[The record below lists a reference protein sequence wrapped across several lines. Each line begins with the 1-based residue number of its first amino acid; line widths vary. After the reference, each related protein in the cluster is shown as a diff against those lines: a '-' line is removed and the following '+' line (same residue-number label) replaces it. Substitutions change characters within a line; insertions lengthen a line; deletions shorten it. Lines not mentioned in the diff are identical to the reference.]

1 MADGKVIKYDV
12 LAVTRDTSGEIRLKL
27 GDSQTEEGQRA
38 DAAWWGSDGF
48 VSMPNEP
55 DDRGACQALYVTE
68 GNNSRC
74 VATKDNRICEQYATL
89 AAGDRAIITDGPAKV
104 LVKKSNDSVTLASEN
119 ASGLVLHQVA
129 PDTITM
135 QMPGTPGTMIQMTP
149 SRIVLMVNNGGSL
162 ILDATGVHLSGNLT
176 EVNSGL
182 VTLGMI
188 APNVPLVP
196 SINSA
201 LIGPTGMAGIPSTK
215 VLIAP

>member
-1 MADGKVIKYDV
+1 MADGRVIKYDV
-12 LAVTRDTSGEIRLKL
+12 LAVTRGASGEIRLKL
-27 GDSQTEEGQRA
+27 GDSQTDEGARA

-89 AAGDRAIITDGPAKV
+89 AAGDRAIVTDGAAKV
-104 LVKKSNDSVTLASEN
+104 LLKKDGDTVTLASEN
-119 ASGLVLHQVA
+119 ASGMVIHQVA

-135 QMPGTPGTMIQMTP
+135 QMPGTPGTMFQMSP
-149 SRIVLMVNNGGSL
+149 SRIVLMVNGGGSL
-162 ILDATGVHLSGNLT
+162 ILDATGCHLSGNLT

-182 VTLGMI
+182 VTLGML
-188 APNVPLVP
+188 APGTPLVP

-201 LIGPTGMAGIPSTK
+201 LVGPSGMIGVPSTK